1 MVKFFARSVILFPGY
16 LSKVFGETE
25 GYFGRKQND
34 LAYFR
39 IVIAHLIVPMI
50 FV

>member
-1 MVKFFARSVILFPGY
+1 MVKFFARPIILVPGY
-16 LSKVFGETE
+16 LSKIFGETD
-25 GYFGRKQND
+25 GYFGGKLND

-50 FV
+50 FA